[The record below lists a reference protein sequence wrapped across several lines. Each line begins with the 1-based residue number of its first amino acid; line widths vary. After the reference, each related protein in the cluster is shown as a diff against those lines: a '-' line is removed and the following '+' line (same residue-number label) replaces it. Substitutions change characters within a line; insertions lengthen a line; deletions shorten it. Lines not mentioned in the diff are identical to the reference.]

1 MEVTKSSLLDALL
14 IQPKKFGDHRGF
26 FVETYQEKRYADF
39 GIRER
44 FVQDNISSS
53 TYGVLRGLHY
63 QHTYPQGKLVS
74 VIKGEVFDVAVDIRI
89 GSPTYGLWSGIL
101 LTEEK
106 MNQFWVPPG
115 FAHGFV
121 VMSQEAIFS
130 YKCTDFYNPST
141 EIAIR
146 WDDPSIGIEWPI
158 SLKELKISAKDE
170 KAFLLKEVDPKLL
183 VKYTPTSR

>member
-1 MEVTKSSLLDALL
+1 MEVTRSDLLDALI

-26 FVETYQEKRYADF
+26 FVETYQEQRYVDN
-39 GIRER
+39 GLRDR
-44 FVQDNISSS
+44 FVQDNLSSS

-74 VIKGEVFDVAVDIRI
+74 VIKGEVFDVAVDIRVN
-89 GSPTYGLWSGIL
+89 SPTFGKWQSVL
-101 LTEEK
+101 LTEND

-121 VMSQEAIFS
+121 VLSETAIFA
-130 YKCTDFYNPST
+130 YKCTDTYHPET

-146 WDDPSIGIEWPI
+146 WDDPDLGIIWPI
-158 SLKELKISAKDE
+158 KDPKISAKDE
-170 KAFLLKEVDPKLL
+170 KAIRLKDVPRELL
-183 VKYTPTSR
+183 TPYKAR